1 MKQNANTKNVVA
13 PTGIY
18 LCLDILLFKYG
29 YSKCLWYL
37 TNINLSNYFC
47 LPQIGPFYLFDDDAK
62 VSRIF
67 TKAETRNLSEDE
79 ATSVETSFC

>member
-37 TNINLSNYFC
+37 TNINLSNFFY
-47 LPQIGPFYLFDDDAK
+47 LPHIDPFYVYCDEAI
-62 VSRIF
+62 VSRIL
-67 TKAETRNLSEDE
+67 TKAEIRNLSEDE
-79 ATSVETSFC
+79 ATSVEISLF